1 MPRALV
7 RNRSLAVV
15 GLALATTGPFAL
27 AQVAKEPV
35 PARPR
40 VALTFDDL
48 PSHGLL
54 PPGVKRSDIARSI
67 LDALTARGA
76 PPTYGFVNAKGLE
89 DGPDA
94 AEVLRRWRAAGHPLA
109 SHTFSH
115 IDLHTNAA
123 DAFAQDVLAN
133 EATLR
138 QYMGHDG
145 WHWLRYPYLRE
156 GDTLE
161 KRRAVQRF
169 LKEKGYR
176 VAQVTMSF
184 HDWAYNDPYA
194 RCAARGDQAS
204 IALLK
209 QSYRRAIPASITDA
223 QDAARRLYGRD
234 ISHVMLLHVGGFT
247 ALMMPDL
254 LDALAQRGF
263 EMVTLAEAQSDPAYA
278 EAPDRAFPHGATLLD
293 QVTTARG
300 LPAAD
305 GSGGELDR
313 IAALC
318 R

>member
-1 MPRALV
+1 M
-7 RNRSLAVV
+7 
-15 GLALATTGPFAL
+15 LATTAGSAAVFAV
-27 AQVAKEPV
+27 AQVTKEPAS
-35 PARPR
+35 ARAR

-48 PSHGLL
+48 PSHASL

-67 LDALTARGA
+67 LDALTARRA
-76 PPTYGFVNAKGLE
+76 PPTYGFVNAKRLE

-115 IDLHTNAA
+115 IDLHTNTA

-133 EATLR
+133 EAALR
-138 QYMGHDG
+138 QYMGKDG

-156 GDTLE
+156 GDTLD

-194 RCAARGDQAS
+194 RCAANGDQAS
-204 IALLK
+204 IDLLK
-209 QSYRRAIPASITDA
+209 ESYGRAIPASITAA

-234 ISHVMLLHVGGFT
+234 IPHVMLLHVGGFT
-247 ALMMPDL
+247 ALMMSDL
-254 LDALAQRGF
+254 LDALEQRGF
-263 EMVTLAEAQSDPAYA
+263 ELVTLGEAQSDPAYA
-278 EAPDRAFPHGATLLD
+278 DAPDRAFPQGATLLD
-293 QVTTARG
+293 QVTAARG
-300 LPAAD
+300 LSAAD